1 MLKGVHL
8 TLMIG
13 PAVPAPAPQS
23 VMDALTSVQVT
34 SSKEQSGFQL
44 TFAVSK
50 ESPLLK
56 IMLPVGYFDPIITRV
71 VIIVT
76 VNGVPNVIMDGMIT
90 RQELTPSNDPG
101 QSTLTIT
108 GEDLS
113 ILMDLLEMPFMRYP
127 AMPEVARLYV
137 MLAKYLVL
145 GIVPIVIPPIPP
157 DVPIPTNE
165 IPTHLEGTDRAYIQR
180 LAREAGYV
188 FYVEPGPLPLQ
199 SIAYFGPDIR
209 IPVPQPA
216 LNINMD
222 AHTNVESMTFSL
234 DGLAKKIFV
243 YHIMDPGTD
252 KIPIP
257 IPVPNLSVLRPPL
270 GARIAVP
277 SKLEFVKQGADR
289 SMPKAIQEILGM
301 TFSASDSINVSGTLD
316 VVRYGRP
323 LKSRMMVGVRGAGVA
338 YDGLYYV
345 NSVSHNIKRG
355 EYKQNFQLSRDGL
368 VSLTPKVPV

>member
-13 PAVPAPAPQS
+13 PAVPAPVPQS
-23 VMDALTSVQVT
+23 VMDALTSVQVN

-50 ESPLLK
+50 NSPLMK
-56 IMLPVGYFDPIITRV
+56 IMLPAGYFDPIITRV

-76 VNGVPNVIMDGMIT
+76 VNGSPNVIMDGMIT

-127 AMPEVARLYV
+127 SMPEVARLYV
-137 MLAKYLVL
+137 ILAKYLVF
-145 GIVPIVIPPIPP
+145 GIVPIVLPPIPP
-157 DVPIPTNE
+157 DIPIPTNE
-165 IPTHLEGTDRAYIQR
+165 IPSHLEGTDRAYIQR

-216 LNINMD
+216 LNVNMD

-243 YHIMDPGTD
+243 YTIMDPATH

-257 IPVPNLSVLRPPL
+257 IPVPNLSVLRPPM

-277 SKLEFVKQGADR
+277 SKVEFVKQGADR
-289 SMPKAIQEILGM
+289 STTKAIQEILGM

-323 LKSRMMVGVRGAGVA
+323 LKSRMMVGVRGAGLA

-345 NSVSHNIKRG
+345 NSVTHNIRRG